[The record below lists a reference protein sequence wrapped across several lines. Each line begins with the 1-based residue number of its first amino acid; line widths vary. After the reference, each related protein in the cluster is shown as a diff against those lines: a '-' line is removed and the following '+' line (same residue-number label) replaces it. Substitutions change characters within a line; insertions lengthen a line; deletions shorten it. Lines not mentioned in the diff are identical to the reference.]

1 MSYVC
6 ENMRVT
12 DIGEVSNIEIKIENH
27 ILPDGKVILF
37 STLFLLL
44 YITKLTHVSS
54 KRDNG

>member
-27 ILPDGKVILF
+27 ILSDGTAILF
-37 STLFLLL
+37 STILLLL
-44 YITKLTHVSS
+44 YITSLTHVSS
-54 KRDNG
+54 KRDNS